1 MVSRYQQRL
10 SVAEREWRIN
20 PAPRLG
26 TSDGLRCLASDYL
39 NHFNQIVM
47 IIELLGQQPEL
58 AEDIRQWRP
67 LSFIEHFE
75 SSRRAR
81 GGRFLYAGGALNPVA
96 RRAFNAVVAGLE
108 SLAKE
113 AIKICEPES
122 LGAAQIEACAK
133 VGVAM
138 RSLLE
143 RAMALVEPAAQ
154 LTHETA
160 QRRADRHFLE
170 S

>member
-1 MVSRYQQRL
+1 MRLHQRL
-10 SVAEREWRIN
+10 SVPAREWRLQ
-20 PAPRLG
+20 PTPPLG
-26 TSDGLRCLASDYL
+26 SSEGLRCLASDYL

-47 IIELLGQQPEL
+47 IIEVLEQQPDL
-58 AEDIRQWRP
+58 AEEIRQWRP

-75 SSRRAR
+75 SARRAR
-81 GGRFLYAGGALNPVA
+81 GGRFLYAGGALHPVA

-113 AIKICEPES
+113 AIKICGPDP
-122 LGAAQIEACAK
+122 LDAAQIEACAK

>member
-1 MVSRYQQRL
+1 MNTRFQQRP
-10 SVAEREWRIN
+10 SIAAYDWRPN
-20 PAPRLG
+20 PAPQIG
-26 TSDGLRCLASDYL
+26 TSAGLQCLASDYL

-47 IIELLGQQPEL
+47 IIELLEQQPEL

-75 SSRRAR
+75 SARRAR

-96 RRAFNAVVAGLE
+96 RRAFNAVVGGLE

-113 AIKICEPES
+113 AIKICGPAP
-122 LGAAQIEACAK
+122 LDTAQVDACAK

-143 RAMALVEPAAQ
+143 RAMALVEPASQ

-160 QRRADRHFLE
+160 QKRADRYFLG